1 MYLLLSVNISLL
13 KIQQVFEMDR
23 KGLWK
28 LDSVHLICQIL
39 FILIYILI
47 LVGIYNVPP
56 PKKDLKIYEIQSTA
70 MDFMSLSWKVYLFRF
85 IFYNLKPN
93 KLIFVK
99 CFKIYIYFF

>member
-1 MYLLLSVNISLL
+1 MYLLLSVNIPLL

-56 PKKDLKIYEIQSTA
+56 KK
-70 MDFMSLSWKVYLFRF
+70 RF
-85 IFYNLKPN
+85 ENIYNLKHCN
-93 KLIFVK
+93 GLYEFKLKGLFI
-99 CFKIYIYFF
+99 